1 MRFAETGTAVYE
13 QWIESFLVLGLGTII
28 AGFAF
33 SSNENSILTFGSAP
47 ARRKLFFRSSA
58 YSRSSMSA
66 DILLSARILK
76 VSPSRTTDWI
86 IEKFLS
92 ALVRF
97 VSPCIMVMH
106 IVRARSHSP
115 FETMSIVSLLILNL
129 IFQSDVSNI
138 AKISQNRHSKEIFL
152 CLPLINNRC

>member
-1 MRFAETGTAVYE
+1 MRPVFVFSMTVFG
-13 QWIESFLVLGLGTII
+13 FGTII
-28 AGFAF
+28 AGLAF
-33 SSNENSILTFGSAP
+33 SSKENSIVMFGSAP
-47 ARRKLFFRSSA
+47 ARRKLFFKSSA
-58 YSRSSMSA
+58 YSRSRMSA

-97 VSPCIMVMH
+97 VSPCIIVMH

-115 FETMSIVSLLILNL
+115 FETISIVSLLILNL
-129 IFQSDVSNI
+129 ILQSDMSSV
-138 AKISQNRHSKEIFL
+138 AKTSRDRHSKKIFL
-152 CLPLINNRC
+152 CLPLINSQC